1 MSTNEAIQGEKNIKA
16 LAMINKTA
24 SEFIKAENRIKKEKL
39 YAKLWEKCLGFVLRS
54 DISQQ
59 DDDVRTDI
67 KNRLMAN
74 EERLEDS
81 NHDLRKTFNKDVF
94 IETITYAIKAYSENP
109 GEEFTRLFLS
119 TYAIRNKANVGIE
132 SFKQRM
138 CGFSFSEND
147 RKMWHA
153 FNKLIDSYATQDARF
168 AGKQLHMLSK
178 EDIHN
183 VLEAA
188 GVGFKDEAR
197 YAEIARQ
204 FANTQCATELDS
216 TVAEDSDT
224 KKDYSLADESD
235 VENDVVGQIYLVKL
249 FSHAIEM
256 ASGIQQRYFACFITL
271 DIFNYYPRAVPDEM
285 TSCLDSD
292 FMRYINDYIQTNNKS
307 INVLPDAVIAD
318 YLKVQKPAVT
328 KQRAN
333 YKAVLNEA
341 RKMLGD

>member
-1 MSTNEAIQGEKNIKA
+1 MSTNEFIRSEKNIKA

-24 SEFIKAENRIKKEKL
+24 LEFIKTENRIKKEKL

-59 DDDVRTDI
+59 DDVVRTDI
-67 KNRLMAN
+67 GNRLKAN

-132 SFKQRM
+132 RFKQKM
-138 CGFSFSEND
+138 CGFSSSEND

-153 FNKLIDSYATQDARF
+153 FNKLIDSYSAHDARL

-183 VLEAA
+183 ILEAA
-188 GVGFKDEAR
+188 GIGFKDEVR
-197 YAEIARQ
+197 YVEIAHQ
-204 FANTQCATELDS
+204 
-216 TVAEDSDT
+216 
-224 KKDYSLADESD
+224 Y
-235 VENDVVGQIYLVKL
+235 
-249 FSHAIEM
+249 
-256 ASGIQQRYFACFITL
+256 
-271 DIFNYYPRAVPDEM
+271 
-285 TSCLDSD
+285 
-292 FMRYINDYIQTNNKS
+292 
-307 INVLPDAVIAD
+307 
-318 YLKVQKPAVT
+318 AVT
-328 KQRAN
+328 LKKTIIWRMSQT
-333 YKAVLNEA
+333 L
-341 RKMLGD
+341 KMKL